1 MRQRK
6 SLALALSLALTIA
19 LAGPA
24 SAYDAARADTA
35 QTLSGGAAESF
46 AVDGGGALWAWGDN
60 DFGQLGDGSA
70 ADRSLPVRVLEGV
83 RSVSSAEGHTFAVL
97 EDDTLWAW
105 GRNIN
110 NAFPDSPLKSSAR
123 PVQIM
128 EDVVSAST
136 GGCTHLAIRT
146 DGSLWAWG
154 RYAGNRSNRQE
165 PVPVKILD
173 NVTAACTGFAHSL
186 ALKADGSLWTW
197 GQNYDGGVGDGSTR
211 VRLTP
216 VKVMSGVV
224 QMTAG
229 YGFSAAVKKDGT
241 LWTWGRNWQG
251 ELGNGTTAS
260 SSTPTKIMDRVVS
273 VHASNNNAYA
283 LREDS
288 SLWAWGNNLS
298 GQVGDG
304 TTTDRLSPVK
314 VLDDVAE
321 VSAGWDHVLAKK
333 TDGTLWTWGAN
344 LCGQLGNGES
354 DFYGDFVI
362 RFSPFPA
369 RIMEGLDDGSPSPA
383 LAPGGTPASWAKPS
397 VDEAAAL
404 DFLPLFLRTQYDQTI
419 TRAEFCALA
428 VQFFETYTGQ
438 EAEAR
443 VTFPDT
449 DDPNVEKA
457 AGLGVVS
464 GVDGGLFSP
473 DAPLN
478 REQAAVMLTNL
489 ARAAGFPLPLASAS
503 YDDLDAVSAWAQ
515 TAVGQVQ
522 RAGVMSTTG
531 GGMFS
536 PQSTY
541 TREQSIVTIMNL
553 YHFLAEDT
561 EESG

>member
-1 MRQRK
+1 MRQSK
-6 SLALALSLALTIA
+6 TLALALSLALTLA

-35 QTLSGGAAESF
+35 QKLSGGAAESF
-46 AVDGGGALWAWGDN
+46 AVDSGGTLWAWGDN
-60 DFGQLGDGSA
+60 DFGQLGDGSTV
-70 ADRSLPVRVLEGV
+70 DRSLPVRVLEGV
-83 RSVSSAEGHTFAVL
+83 RSVSAGEEHTFAVL

-105 GRNIN
+105 GKNVF
-110 NAFPDSPLKSSAR
+110 NAFPDSSLDSSAR
-123 PVQIM
+123 PVLIM

-136 GGCTHLAIRT
+136 GVCTHLALKT
-146 DGSLWAWG
+146 NGSLWTWG
-154 RYAGNRSNRQE
+154 KYMGNRTNKQQST
-165 PVPVKILD
+165 PVKVLD
-173 NVTAACTGFAHSL
+173 NVTAVCTGFAHSL
-186 ALKADGSLWTW
+186 ALKSDGSLWAW
-197 GQNYDGGVGDGSTR
+197 GQNYDGGVGDGTTR
-211 VRLTP
+211 ERLTP
-216 VKVMSGVV
+216 IKVMSGVV
-224 QMTAG
+224 QMSAG

-251 ELGNGTTAS
+251 ELGNGTTIS
-260 SSTPTKIMDRVVS
+260 SSTPTKIMDHVVS

-283 LREDS
+283 LRDDG

-314 VLDDVAE
+314 VLEDVAE
-321 VSAGWDHVLAKK
+321 VSVGWDHVLAKK

-344 LCGQLGNGES
+344 LCGQLGNGED
-354 DFYGDFVI
+354 DFYGDFII
-362 RFSPFPA
+362 RFSAFPVQV
-369 RIMEGLDDGSPSPA
+369 MEGLDDGASSPA
-383 LAPGGTPASWAKPS
+383 LAPGGVPASWARPS
-397 VDEAAAL
+397 VDEAVVRG
-404 DFLPLFLRTQYDQTI
+404 FLPLSLRTQYDQTI

-428 VQFFETYTGQ
+428 VQFYETYAGQ

-443 VTFPDT
+443 VAFPDT

-489 ARAAGFPLPLASAS
+489 ARAAGSPLPQASAS

-515 TAVGQVQ
+515 AAVGQVQ
-522 RAGVMSTTG
+522 RAGIMSSTG